1 MTGIRCEEHSWRMA
15 DGELLFGRHWMPAH
29 PHGGGIYLLHG
40 LGEHCGRYDALATW
54 LAERGWQVRAHD
66 HHGHGRSPGVRG
78 TIPRSGALAEDAAD
92 LVGRFARELGRR
104 PVLFGHSMGGALA
117 AELVVVRRLPV
128 AALVLSS
135 PALDPGLNRLQRL
148 MLAAMLRLAPGRTM
162 RNGLDPRRIS
172 HDPTVV
178 EAYLEDPLVHD
189 RVSARLVAWLV
200 AAGEAAIAAAD
211 SLSVDTLMLVAGD
224 DALVAAQGSRRFAER
239 APAGRVTLR
248 WYDGLWHEVFNERA
262 EDRARVLADL
272 DEWLGPRTPAAPR
285 ERAVAN
291 LSPLRRCASGRRRR
305 GCSGR

>member
-1 MTGIRCEEHSWRMA
+1 MA

-148 MLAAMLRLAPGRTM
+148 MLAAMLRLAPG
-162 RNGLDPRRIS
+162 
-172 HDPTVV
+172 
-178 EAYLEDPLVHD
+178 
-189 RVSARLVAWLV
+189 
-200 AAGEAAIAAAD
+200 
-211 SLSVDTLMLVAGD
+211 
-224 DALVAAQGSRRFAER
+224 
-239 APAGRVTLR
+239 
-248 WYDGLWHEVFNERA
+248 
-262 EDRARVLADL
+262 
-272 DEWLGPRTPAAPR
+272 
-285 ERAVAN
+285 
-291 LSPLRRCASGRRRR
+291 
-305 GCSGR
+305 